1 MQTTPGRSHPLSDR
15 ASLDL
20 DLLRYLS
27 ILKSRWL
34 LVGFIMLG
42 SVGLAALMAF
52 TRPSTYEADAKLLV
66 EIDRTSSLTGFGEG
80 VGQLDPLVNAQ
91 NPLSTELQIITSRPV
106 LQRVV
111 ETLNL
116 KNASGEPLEPKD
128 IQERLGAQIL
138 GGADVI
144 QISFAHSDPEIAA
157 VIVNTLAD
165 VYISNN
171 IDDNTAK
178 SGKALQLVEAR
189 LPESEAFVS
198 KAEAELR
205 NFKES
210 NGIVSLPEEAA
221 ATVTT
226 LEALESQSLA
236 TAVEL
241 REAQV
246 RSQQLQ
252 SSLGLT
258 LQQASTVSE
267 LSQSP
272 GIQGALLEIQNL
284 ERQRSAELG
293 FYTAEGP
300 TVRYYQAQIDSL
312 NGLLQREVASTLGRD
327 QSIQRRFLQ
336 AGEAK
341 QTLIASFVQAETD
354 RLSLASRLN
363 SLEYALGTYK
373 GRGETIPMLEQKQ
386 AELERKLE
394 VARASYQT
402 LLQRLQELEAA
413 ESQAVGNVRL
423 IDPAII
429 PQTPGFDNKLI
440 LIAGAVVGAFLST
453 SAVAILEILGSRK
466 PAVKNTYASA
476 LDASQIKDSQ
486 LALMTET
493 TPIEKNNYRIN

>member
-252 SSLGLT
+252 SS
-258 LQQASTVSE
+258 
-267 LSQSP
+267 
-272 GIQGALLEIQNL
+272 
-284 ERQRSAELG
+284 
-293 FYTAEGP
+293 
-300 TVRYYQAQIDSL
+300 
-312 NGLLQREVASTLGRD
+312 
-327 QSIQRRFLQ
+327 
-336 AGEAK
+336 
-341 QTLIASFVQAETD
+341 
-354 RLSLASRLN
+354 
-363 SLEYALGTYK
+363 
-373 GRGETIPMLEQKQ
+373 
-386 AELERKLE
+386 
-394 VARASYQT
+394 
-402 LLQRLQELEAA
+402 
-413 ESQAVGNVRL
+413 
-423 IDPAII
+423 
-429 PQTPGFDNKLI
+429 
-440 LIAGAVVGAFLST
+440 
-453 SAVAILEILGSRK
+453 
-466 PAVKNTYASA
+466 
-476 LDASQIKDSQ
+476 
-486 LALMTET
+486 
-493 TPIEKNNYRIN
+493 